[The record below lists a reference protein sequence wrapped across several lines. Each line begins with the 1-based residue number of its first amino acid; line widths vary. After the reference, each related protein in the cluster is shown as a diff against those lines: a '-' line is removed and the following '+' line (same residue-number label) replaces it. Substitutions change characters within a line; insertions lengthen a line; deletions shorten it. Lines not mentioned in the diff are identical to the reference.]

1 MPVGGQAVI
10 EGVMMQNGHRV
21 AVAVRTPA
29 GEIAV
34 RDLGRPPRFPR
45 AGKVPLVRG
54 PLRMYDM
61 LSLGIRALNVSAE
74 LASGDEGKV
83 GGWMMGLVTAG
94 ALALGLGAF
103 VLLPNY
109 LATFTGIPNRVLFNL
124 AEGGIRVGVLLVY
137 MYVISRQK
145 DIRRVFQYHGAEHKA
160 VHAYEAG
167 HGVSAESARE
177 FSPVHTRC
185 GTAFLLL
192 FILVAVLVFSVLPTE
207 PFWVRVSGRL
217 ALLPVVAGFTYE
229 VLLLGGRHP
238 RAWWLRPLLLPGLLL
253 QRFLT
258 TREPTDDQIEVAVVA
273 LRYVTEDAAAAS
285 LSTTA

>member
-1 MPVGGQAVI
+1 MPIGGQAVI

-21 AVAVRTPA
+21 AVAVRTPS
-29 GEIAV
+29 GRIAV

-45 AGKVPLVRG
+45 ATKVPFARG
-54 PLRMYDM
+54 PLRMFEM

-74 LASGDEGKV
+74 LSSGEEGEMGK
-83 GGWMMGLVTAG
+83 WAMGLMTLV

-109 LATFTGIPNRVLFNL
+109 LATFTGIPQRVLFNL
-124 AEGGIRVGVLLVY
+124 AEGGIRVCVLVAY
-137 MYVISRQK
+137 MYLISRQR

-160 VHAYEAG
+160 VHAFEAG
-167 HGVSAESARE
+167 HGASAEAARG
-177 FSPVHTRC
+177 FSPTHPRC

-192 FILVAVLVFSVLPTE
+192 FVVVAVLMFSVLPAE
-207 PFWVRVSGRL
+207 PLWLRLAGRL

-238 RAWWLRPLLLPGLLL
+238 RAWWLKPLVLPGLLL
-253 QRFLT
+253 QKLLT
-258 TREPTDDQIEVAVVA
+258 TQEPTDDQIEVAVVA
-273 LRYVTEDAAAAS
+273 LRHVTEDAAAAS
-285 LSTTA
+285 ASTTS